1 MPDLQTALAAL
12 KLPAHFDDDNM
23 VAAPDAA
30 QEIKTIS
37 ENYTMSKRTIVLD
50 VIRDNPGIQRQRLA
64 AIAETRGVGKTSSL
78 SYISQLT
85 RSGDVIA
92 EGEPGSRR
100 FRINDGSQV
109 PATPRPYRRKAKA
122 VAKAPKVAPAPTVG
136 AVNVNNLTVMQAKE
150 LYEQLKTIFG

>member
-1 MPDLQTALAAL
+1 MPDLQTALAAI

-23 VAAPDAA
+23 VETPDAA

-37 ENYTMSKRTIVLD
+37 ENYAMNKRAIVLE
-50 VIRDNPGIQRQRLA
+50 VVRANPGINRQRLA
-64 AIAETRGVGKTSSL
+64 AIAQTRGVGRTSSL
-78 SYISQLT
+78 AYISQLT

-100 FRINDGSQV
+100 FHINDGSAAPV
-109 PATPRPYRRKAKA
+109 PARPYRRKAKA
-122 VAKAPKVAPAPTVG
+122 VAKVSKAAPAPTVG